1 MHDDELDRMPL
12 AAIPTTSPGQSSAND
27 TTNLFVPVPSF
38 SQQQTPPSAS
48 PVLKPE
54 YQQTSTLDLTDDQL
68 GALLLAN
75 CTTPPPFETI
85 NPSTLSSPGPVTD
98 FSGSDCG
105 LASAASSPFYPFND
119 DIGSTSISCP
129 PTPGLQSLPAPVAR
143 RYSRIHNMHDEAF
156 TELDASPEG
165 FPLVGQPSGSSEQI
179 PHGLPTSSP
188 QHVRQGHQ
196 HTYSHPQALIPA
208 QSQSPQPV
216 GSLNYQHAPFPT
228 PPPSN
233 QHPYPPALQQQA
245 LQQSPGPTQGEVTF
259 HRQTGHYLGPPR
271 IRHPYPPGAHIA
283 PNAQD
288 YQLLDQQRQQQ
299 QQQIQHMQNAQQH
312 RQLLIQ
318 QQQQHLRQLQQQHIQ
333 HQQQPHHPHQHQH
346 SNPNIGLLTRGSV
359 PIGTPITPPPCS
371 PTAST
376 PSPRPS
382 PPLPPRVDDN
392 PSSSSINNRIQPNA
406 AAALSTGFQPCR
418 PIQPRRSS
426 PLAAPAPAP
435 APSNAIHQT
444 PQQHRAQQPCHSL
457 RREQQGRQ
465 QTSAVPVARPDAGGG
480 AAGCFCARCHCS
492 YIIPSVFF
500 FAVPAV
506 VGAGG
511 GEGSGG
517 DDDGGEEEGRGGCEV
532 VWGADVGAEAGGG
545 GVGFGV
551 GGGDGCGW

>member
-288 YQLLDQQRQQQ
+288 YPLLDQQRQQQ
-299 QQQIQHMQNAQQH
+299 QQHIQHMQNAQQH

-376 PSPRPS
+376 FTPPPAPPHPFRPASTTIRPAAASTIESSPTPPPLFRPVFSPAAPFSPAAHHHSPHPHPAMQTTRRRSNTAPSSRATLFGENNRGGSNRQAPYPSPR
-382 PPLPPRVDDN
+382 
-392 PSSSSINNRIQPNA
+392 
-406 AAALSTGFQPCR
+406 T
-418 PIQPRRSS
+418 
-426 PLAAPAPAP
+426 
-435 APSNAIHQT
+435 
-444 PQQHRAQQPCHSL
+444 
-457 RREQQGRQ
+457 
-465 QTSAVPVARPDAGGG
+465 
-480 AAGCFCARCHCS
+480 
-492 YIIPSVFF
+492 
-500 FAVPAV
+500 PAV
-506 VGAGG
+506 QQSPFSRAATAPT
-511 GEGSGG
+511 SY
-517 DDDGGEEEGRGGCEV
+517 
-532 VWGADVGAEAGGG
+532 
-545 GVGFGV
+545 
-551 GGGDGCGW
+551 